1 MKKLMITTAIA
12 SSLLMSSAIA
22 QTTITG
28 EARVNYKSIETKKGA
43 GASTAYTAQ
52 TDNTSAAT
60 LSVGNIRKVTAP
72 TQNATALTAST
83 GTADN
88 MYGFGAEQQINI
100 QTKGKLTVGGLDYA
114 AGFSIENDGDQLT
127 SLFNENAYFDIT
139 NASSGTTISISRD
152 HIQRSDSDRSAA
164 VLVGFSPNDLSQ
176 ATFANTTL
184 FQQNI
189 GALPGQ
195 VWGAAILQKTPV
207 GTFSYNY
214 APENAAPSVSEDVN
228 QNTKGAHEYG
238 FAGDLGVKGLNAYY
252 FKNEDLGTVTTS
264 TVKAEG
270 RSYGANYNFGQVSVG
285 YADKKYNPAS
295 TAALPLETKEKHY
308 GLAYAV
314 NKDLTI
320 GALYAKANQTGAGI
334 NSSVQTGTQ
343 KVKAIQVGY
352 ALGPVDLTASY
363 AKNTDMLGVSG
374 NDTDAAMVRLIGKF

>member
-43 GASTAYTAQ
+43 GVSTAYSQTA
-52 TDNTSAAT
+52 NTSAAT
-60 LSVGNIRKVTAP
+60 LSVGNATKITAP
-72 TQNATALTAST
+72 TQAAVAGTANT
-83 GTADN
+83 GTADS
-88 MYGFGAEQQINI
+88 MYGFGAEQQINV
-100 QTKGKLTVGGLDYA
+100 QTKGKLNVGGLDYA
-114 AGFSIENDGDQLT
+114 AGFSIENDGDQVST
-127 SLFNENAYFDIT
+127 LFNENTYFDLT

-176 ATFANTTL
+176 ATLANTTI

-195 VWGAAILQKTPV
+195 VWGAAILQKTPF

-228 QNTKGAHEYG
+228 QNTKGATEYG
-238 FAGDLGVKGLNAYY
+238 FVGDLGVKGLNAYY
-252 FKNEDLGTVTTS
+252 FKNQDQGTVTTS
-264 TVKAEG
+264 VVKAEG
-270 RSYGANYNFGQVSVG
+270 KSFGANYNFGQISIG
-285 YADKKYNPAS
+285 YADKKYNPAT
-295 TAALPLETKEKHY
+295 TAALAVESKEKHY

-334 NSSVQTGTQ
+334 NAAQIGTQ

-352 ALGPVDLTASY
+352 ALGPVDLTASF
-363 AKNTDMLGVSG
+363 AKNTDMLGVAG

>member
-43 GASTAYTAQ
+43 GASTAYGAAA
-52 TDNTSAAT
+52 DNTSAAT
-60 LSVGNIRKVTAP
+60 LSVGNVRKTTAP
-72 TQNATALTAST
+72 TQAATATTAST

-88 MYGFGAEQQINI
+88 MYGFGTEQQVNI
-100 QTKGKLTVGGLDYA
+100 QTKGKVGGLDYA
-114 AGFSIENDGDQLT
+114 AGFSMENDGDQLT

-139 NASSGTTISISRD
+139 NGSSGTTISISRD

-195 VWGAAILQKTPV
+195 VWGVAILQKTPF

-228 QNTKGAHEYG
+228 QNTKGAQEYG
-238 FAGDLGVKGLNAYY
+238 FVGDLGVKGLNAYY
-252 FKNEDLGTVTTS
+252 FKNKDLGTVTT
-264 TVKAEG
+264 TVIEAEG
-270 RSYGANYNFGQVSVG
+270 KSFGASYNFGQVSVG
-285 YADKKYNPAS
+285 YADKKYNPA
-295 TAALPLETKEKHY
+295 AASGALLETKEKHY

-314 NKDLTI
+314 DKDLTI
-320 GALYAKANQTGAGI
+320 GALYAKANQTGGGI
-334 NSSVQTGTQ
+334 HSSQTGTQ

-374 NDTDAAMVRLIGKF
+374 NDTDAAMVRIIGKF

>member
-28 EARVNYKSIETKKGA
+28 EARVNYKSIEAKKGA
-43 GASTAYTAQ
+43 GASTAYTGV
-52 TDNTSAAT
+52 TDNSSAAT
-60 LSVGNIRKVTAP
+60 LSVGNIRKITAP
-72 TQNATALTAST
+72 TQAATATTANT

-88 MYGFGAEQQINI
+88 MYGFGAEQQINV
-100 QTKGKLTVGGLDYA
+100 QTKGKLSLGGLDYA

-127 SLFNENAYFDIT
+127 SIFNENTYFDIT
-139 NASSGTTISISRD
+139 NGSSGTTLSISRD

-195 VWGAAILQKTPV
+195 VWGAAILQKTPF

-228 QNTKGAHEYG
+228 QNTKGAQEYG
-238 FAGDLGVKGLNAYY
+238 FVGDLGVKGLNAYY
-252 FKNEDLGTVTTS
+252 FKNKDLGTVTT
-264 TVKAEG
+264 TVIEAEG
-270 RSYGANYNFGQVSVG
+270 KSFGASYNFGQVSVG
-285 YADKKYNPAS
+285 YADKKYNPA
-295 TAALPLETKEKHY
+295 AASGALLETKEKHY

-320 GALYAKANQTGAGI
+320 GALYAKANQTGGGI
-334 NSSVQTGTQ
+334 ATSVQTGTQ

-363 AKNTDMLGVSG
+363 AKNTDMLGVNG

>member
-1 MKKLMITTAIA
+1 MKKLMLTTAIA
-12 SSLLMSSAIA
+12 SALVTSAMA

-28 EARVNYKSIETKKGA
+28 ELRFNYKAIEAKKTPFGNQAVTAGSVAGYNTAIGGTNAAITGATTA
-43 GASTAYTAQ
+43 GAVVGTGA
-52 TDNTSAAT
+52 DT
-60 LSVGNIRKVTAP
+60 LA
-72 TQNATALTAST
+72 
-83 GTADN
+83 
-88 MYGFGAEQQINI
+88 GFGQEQQINI
-100 QTKGKLTVGGLDYA
+100 QTKGKLNVGGLDYA
-114 AGFSIENDGDQLT
+114 AGFSMENDGDQLT

-139 NASSGTTISISRD
+139 NGSSGTTISISRD

-195 VWGAAILQKTPV
+195 VWGAAILQKTPF

-228 QNTKGAHEYG
+228 QNTKGASEYG

-252 FKNEDLGTVTTS
+252 FKNQDQGTVTTKV
-264 TVKAEG
+264 VKAEG
-270 RSYGANYNFGQVSVG
+270 KSFGANYNFGQISIG
-285 YADKKYNPAS
+285 YADKKYNPAT
-295 TAALPLETKEKHY
+295 TALLAVETKEKHY

-334 NSSVQTGTQ
+334 NAVQVGTQ

-352 ALGPVDLTASY
+352 ALGPVDLAASY
-363 AKNTDMLGVSG
+363 AKNTDMLGVEG
-374 NDTDAAMVRLIGKF
+374 NDTDAAMIRLIGKF

>member
-43 GASTAYTAQ
+43 GASTAYTAA

-60 LSVGNIRKVTAP
+60 LSVGNIRKITAP
-72 TQNATALTAST
+72 TQNATATTANT

-88 MYGFGAEQQINI
+88 MYGFGAEQQINV
-100 QTKGKLTVGGLDYA
+100 QTKGKLSLGGLDYA

-127 SLFNENAYFDIT
+127 SIFNENTYFDIT
-139 NASSGTTISISRD
+139 NASSGTTLSISRD

-195 VWGAAILQKTPV
+195 VWGAAILQKTPF

-228 QNTKGAHEYG
+228 QNTKGAQEYG
-238 FAGDLGVKGLNAYY
+238 FVGDLGVKGLNAYY
-252 FKNEDLGTVTTS
+252 FKNKDLGTVTT
-264 TVKAEG
+264 TVIEAEG
-270 RSYGANYNFGQVSVG
+270 KSFGASYNFGQVSVG
-285 YADKKYNPAS
+285 YADKKYNPA
-295 TAALPLETKEKHY
+295 AASGSLLETKEKHY

-320 GALYAKANQTGAGI
+320 GALYAKADQKGGGI
-334 NSSVQTGTQ
+334 ASSQTGTQ

-363 AKNTDMLGVSG
+363 AKNTDMLGVNG

>member
-43 GASTAYTAQ
+43 GASTAYGAAA
-52 TDNTSAAT
+52 DNTSAAT
-60 LSVGNIRKVTAP
+60 LSVGNVRKTTAP
-72 TQNATALTAST
+72 TQAATATTAST

-88 MYGFGAEQQINI
+88 MYGFGTEQQVNI
-100 QTKGKLTVGGLDYA
+100 QTKGKVGGLDYA
-114 AGFSIENDGDQLT
+114 AGFSMENDGDQLT

-139 NASSGTTISISRD
+139 NGSSGTTISISRD

-195 VWGAAILQKTPV
+195 VWGAAILQKTPF

-228 QNTKGAHEYG
+228 QNTKGAQEYG
-238 FAGDLGVKGLNAYY
+238 FVGDLGVKGLNAYY
-252 FKNEDLGTVTTS
+252 FKNKDLGTVTT
-264 TVKAEG
+264 TVIEAEG
-270 RSYGANYNFGQVSVG
+270 KSFGASYNFGQVSVG
-285 YADKKYNPAS
+285 YADKKYNPA
-295 TAALPLETKEKHY
+295 AASGALLETKEKHY

-314 NKDLTI
+314 DKDLTI
-320 GALYAKANQTGAGI
+320 GALYAKANQTGGGI
-334 NSSVQTGTQ
+334 HSSQTGTQ
-343 KVKAIQVGY
+343 KVKAVQVGY

>member
-28 EARVNYKSIETKKGA
+28 EARVNYKSIEAKKGA
-43 GASTAYTAQ
+43 GASTAYGAAA
-52 TDNTSAAT
+52 DNTSAAT
-60 LSVGNIRKVTAP
+60 LSVGNVRKTTAP
-72 TQNATALTAST
+72 TQNATALTANT
-83 GTADN
+83 GTADT
-88 MYGFGAEQQINI
+88 MYGFGAEQQINV
-100 QTKGKLTVGGLDYA
+100 QTKGKLTAGGLDYA

-127 SLFNENAYFDIT
+127 SIFNENTYFDIT
-139 NASSGTTISISRD
+139 NASSGTTLSISRD

-195 VWGAAILQKTPV
+195 VWGAAILQKTPI

-228 QNTKGAHEYG
+228 QNTKGAQEYG
-238 FAGDLGVKGLNAYY
+238 FVGDFGVKGLNAYY
-252 FKNEDLGTVTTS
+252 FKNKDLGTVTT
-264 TVKAEG
+264 TVIEAEG
-270 RSYGANYNFGQVSVG
+270 RSFGASYNFGQVSVG
-285 YADKKYNPAS
+285 YADKKYNPA
-295 TAALPLETKEKHY
+295 AASGALLETKEKHY
-308 GLAYAV
+308 GLAYVV

-320 GALYAKANQTGAGI
+320 GALYAKADQTGGGI
-334 NSSVQTGTQ
+334 NAVQTGTQ

-363 AKNTDMLGVSG
+363 AKNTDMLGVNG

>member
-43 GASTAYTAQ
+43 GASAGYTQTA
-52 TDNTSAAT
+52 NTSAAT
-60 LSVGNIRKVTAP
+60 LSVGNATKITAP
-72 TQNATALTAST
+72 TQAAVATIAST
-83 GTADN
+83 GTADD
-88 MYGFGAEQQINI
+88 MYGFGTEQQVNI
-100 QTKGKLTVGGLDYA
+100 QTKGKLNVGGLDYA
-114 AGFSIENDGDQLT
+114 AGFSMENDGDQVT

-176 ATFANTTL
+176 ATLANTTI

-195 VWGAAILQKTPV
+195 VWGAAILQKTPF

-214 APENAAPSVSEDVN
+214 APENASPSVSEDVN
-228 QNTKGAHEYG
+228 QNTKGASEYG
-238 FAGDLGVKGLNAYY
+238 FVGDLGVKGLNAYY
-252 FKNEDLGTVTTS
+252 FKNQDLGTVTTS
-264 TVKAEG
+264 VVKAEG
-270 RSYGANYNFGQVSVG
+270 KSFGASYNFGQVSVG
-285 YADKKYNPAS
+285 YADKKYNPAT
-295 TAALPLETKEKHY
+295 TAALAVESKEKHY

-314 NKDLTI
+314 DKDLTI
-320 GALYAKANQTGAGI
+320 GALYAKANQTGGGI
-334 NSSVQTGTQ
+334 ASIQTGTQ

>member
-43 GASTAYTAQ
+43 GASTAYGAAA
-52 TDNTSAAT
+52 DNTTAAT
-60 LSVGNIRKVTAP
+60 LSVGNVRKTTAP
-72 TQNATALTAST
+72 TQAATATTAST

-88 MYGFGAEQQINI
+88 MYGFGTEQQINV
-100 QTKGKLTVGGLDYA
+100 QTKGKLTAGGLDYA

-139 NASSGTTISISRD
+139 NGSSGTTISISRD

-195 VWGAAILQKTPV
+195 VWGVAILQKTPF

-228 QNTKGAHEYG
+228 QNTKGAQEYG
-238 FAGDLGVKGLNAYY
+238 FVGDLGVKGLNAYY
-252 FKNEDLGTVTTS
+252 FKNKDLGTVTT
-264 TVKAEG
+264 TVIEAEG
-270 RSYGANYNFGQVSVG
+270 KSFGASYNFGEVSVG
-285 YADKKYNPAS
+285 YADKKYNPA
-295 TAALPLETKEKHY
+295 AASGALLETKEKHY

-320 GALYAKANQTGAGI
+320 GALYAKANQTGGGI
-334 NSSVQTGTQ
+334 HSSQTGTQ
-343 KVKAIQVGY
+343 KVKAVQVGY

>member
-43 GASTAYTAQ
+43 GASTAFSQAAQ
-52 TDNTSAAT
+52 TTANALT
-60 LSVGNIRKVTAP
+60 VGNATTITAP

-88 MYGFGAEQQINI
+88 MYGFGTEQQINI
-100 QTKGKLTVGGLDYA
+100 QTKGKLNVGGLDYA
-114 AGFSIENDGDQLT
+114 AGFSIENDGDQVST
-127 SLFNENAYFDIT
+127 LFNENAYFDIT

-195 VWGAAILQKTPV
+195 VWGAAILQKTPF

-228 QNTKGAHEYG
+228 QNTKGASEYG

-252 FKNEDLGTVTTS
+252 FKNQDLGTVTTK

-270 RSYGANYNFGQVSVG
+270 KSFGANYNFGQVSVG
-285 YADKKYNPAS
+285 YADKKYNPSS
-295 TAALPLETKEKHY
+295 TTVLTLETKEKHY

-314 NKDLTI
+314 NKELTI
-320 GALYAKANQTGAGI
+320 GALYAKANQTGNGI
-334 NSSVQTGTQ
+334 NAVQTGTQ

>member
-43 GASTAYTAQ
+43 GASTAYTAVSA
-52 TDNTSAAT
+52 NTSAAT
-60 LSVGNIRKVTAP
+60 LSVGNLNKTTAP
-72 TQNATALTAST
+72 TQAATATTAST

-88 MYGFGAEQQINI
+88 MYGFGTEQQVNI
-100 QTKGKLTVGGLDYA
+100 QTKGKLNVGGLEYA
-114 AGFSIENDGDQLT
+114 AGFSMENDGDQLT

-139 NASSGTTISISRD
+139 NGSSGTTISISRD

-176 ATFANTTL
+176 VSFANTTI

-195 VWGAAILQKTPV
+195 VWAASIQQKTPY
-207 GTFSYNY
+207 GTFSYNF
-214 APENAAPSVSEDVN
+214 APENAAPAVSEDVN
-228 QNTKGAHEYG
+228 ANSKGASEYG
-238 FAGDLGVKGLNAYY
+238 FTGDLGIKGLNTYY
-252 FKNEDLGTVTTS
+252 FKNQDIGTVTTKV
-264 TVKAEG
+264 VKAEG
-270 RSYGANYNFGQVSVG
+270 RSYGANYNFGQITVG
-285 YADKKYNPAS
+285 YADKKYNPAT
-295 TAALPLETKEKHY
+295 TAALAVETTEKHY
-308 GLAYAV
+308 GAAFAID
-314 NKDLTI
+314 KDLTI

-334 NSSVQTGTQ
+334 HAQQTGTQ
-343 KVKAIQVGY
+343 KMKAIQVGY

-363 AKNTDMLGVSG
+363 AKNTDQLGVAG
-374 NDTDAAMVRLIGKF
+374 NDTDVAMVRLIGKF

>member
-1 MKKLMITTAIA
+1 MKKLMVTTAIA

-43 GASTAYTAQ
+43 GASTAYTSP

-60 LSVGNIRKVTAP
+60 LSVGNLRKITAP
-72 TQNATALTAST
+72 TQSATATTAST

-88 MYGFGAEQQINI
+88 MYGFGAEQQINV
-100 QTKGKLTVGGLDYA
+100 QTKGKLSLGGLDYA

-127 SLFNENAYFDIT
+127 SIFNENTYFDIT
-139 NASSGTTISISRD
+139 NASSGTTLSISRD

-176 ATFANTTL
+176 ATFANTTY

-195 VWGAAILQKTPV
+195 VWGAAILQKTPI

-228 QNTKGAHEYG
+228 QNTKGAQEYG
-238 FAGDLGVKGLNAYY
+238 FVGDLGVKGLNAYY
-252 FKNEDLGTVTTS
+252 FKNKDLGTVTT
-264 TVKAEG
+264 TVIEAEG
-270 RSYGANYNFGQVSVG
+270 RSFGASYNFGQVSVG
-285 YADKKYNPAS
+285 YADKKYNPAAVS
-295 TAALPLETKEKHY
+295 GSLLETKEKHY

-320 GALYAKANQTGAGI
+320 GALYAKADQTGGGI
-334 NSSVQTGTQ
+334 ASVQTGTQ